1 MRALKIAATGM
12 AAQQT
17 RVEVISNN
25 IANMSTTAYQARRA
39 DFADLH
45 YQQIAAAGSISS
57 ATGTR
62 LPTGVQL
69 GLGVRTAAVHMNIEQ
84 GSQIETGNELDLAL
98 EGKGWFEIQ
107 LPDGQIAYT
116 RDGAFNR
123 SSEGL
128 MVTVDGFQVG
138 DGITIPADA
147 RSVAVSP
154 AGEVSVL
161 FDNQVDAQVV
171 GQLNL
176 ATFINEKGL
185 EALGGNM
192 FAQTEASG
200 EPAVAT
206 PGEEGRGVIRQHY
219 LEGSSV
225 DVVEEI
231 THLIEAQRGYE
242 MNSKV
247 VTAADQMLGA
257 TVQIR

>member
-69 GLGVRTAAVHMNIEQ
+69 GLGVRTAAVHMNVEQ

-98 EGKGWFEIQ
+98 EGKGWFEIE

-128 MVTVDGFQVG
+128 LVTVDGFQVG

-147 RSVAVSP
+147 RSVSVS
-154 AGEVSVL
+154 
-161 FDNQVDAQVV
+161 
-171 GQLNL
+171 
-176 ATFINEKGL
+176 
-185 EALGGNM
+185 
-192 FAQTEASG
+192 ASG
-200 EPAVAT
+200 EI
-206 PGEEGRGVIRQHY
+206 GRASCRERV
-219 LEGSSV
+219 
-225 DVVEEI
+225 
-231 THLIEAQRGYE
+231 
-242 MNSKV
+242 
-247 VTAADQMLGA
+247 
-257 TVQIR
+257 